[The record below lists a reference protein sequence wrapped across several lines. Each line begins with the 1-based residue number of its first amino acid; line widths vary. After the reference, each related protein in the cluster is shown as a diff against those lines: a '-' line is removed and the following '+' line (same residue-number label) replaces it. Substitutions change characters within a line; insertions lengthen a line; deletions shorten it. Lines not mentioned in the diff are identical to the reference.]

1 MAGPTKLDPIL
12 FHWTFCWSF
21 ETAENWSLNLSSILA
36 SLKMLLIILITWK
49 LWMLNRIIIWFL
61 QYLKVLLQKLL
72 YIEKWSV
79 DYENVFEGPIN
90 ICLVERYL
98 NGLVCHEHII
108 QNPINLEQSVENSF
122 FVRTRFLQIEN
133 GDRLPEK
140 CRIEEKSKFGSVL
153 IEFRN
158 WYSSNVLNCSEG
170 KCKCFYMH

>member
-1 MAGPTKLDPIL
+1 MFMTFTYFEINDMC
-12 FHWTFCWSF
+12 FHY
-21 ETAENWSLNLSSILA
+21 
-36 SLKMLLIILITWK
+36 IIL
-49 LWMLNRIIIWFL
+49 
-61 QYLKVLLQKLL
+61 QYKKLL
-72 YIEKWSV
+72 CIEKWSV

-140 CRIEEKSKFGSVL
+140 CRIEEKSKFGFDWIQKLVFVKCSQKLHWEKVFFHPPPYF
-153 IEFRN
+153 IHNQKKDKYCRN
-158 WYSSNVLNCSEG
+158 ETNG
-170 KCKCFYMH
+170 FI